1 MCLHLKMT
9 SKMYQKMASLD
20 LRISFKNV
28 TTTTVENRK
37 MRGKIISKLYNNIIE
52 KYVRKQPI

>member
-1 MCLHLKMT
+1 
-9 SKMYQKMASLD
+9 MYQKMASLD